1 MAKIKDIITVLNNY
15 QKIIKLVEG
24 NEAVEIE
31 EFINLLKGYR
41 QMGITEF
48 KEKLEKNQPCK
59 KKVTNSPKNQ
69 ALQLGK
75 IYYNKNKGNYDSDK
89 ERQELMIYLSL
100 PENKI
105 LNSILN
111 ESFEKRFLFIR
122 DLKETA
128 LTGNQLFFLGMA
140 LLNIKLKGSNKASQ
154 KKNLLDILWT
164 VSENQEMNEIYESVL

>member
-1 MAKIKDIITVLNNY
+1 MTKIKDIITVLNNY

-24 NEAVEIE
+24 SEGAEIE
-31 EFINLLKGYR
+31 EFITLLKGYR
-41 QMGITEF
+41 QVSIEEF
-48 KEKLEKNQPCK
+48 KEKLEQNQSSK
-59 KKVTNSPKNQ
+59 KKFTNSPRNQ

-75 IYYNKNKGNYDSDK
+75 IYYDENKGKCDSEE
-89 ERQELMIYLSL
+89 ERKELMIYLAL

-111 ESFEKRFLFIR
+111 QSFEERFLFIR
-122 DLKETA
+122 DLKETS
-128 LTGNQLFFLGMA
+128 LTGNQLSFLGMA

-164 VSENQEMNEIYESVL
+164 VSENQEMNEIYESAL